1 MAEEHEN
8 HGHSVA
14 AWTMVGLIMLGSLLI
29 SFGVAFGLHWL
40 DIVGVVVCAIGVVA
54 GKALSS
60 AGFGAPALHA
70 PGDHDTS
77 ELPTQAQTG
86 VH

>member
-1 MAEEHEN
+1 MVEEHEN

-14 AWTMVGLIMLGSLLI
+14 AWTMVGLVMLGSLAI
-29 SFGVAFGLHWL
+29 SLGVAFGSHAL
-40 DIVGVVVCAIGVVA
+40 DIIGAIICAIGVVA
-54 GKALSS
+54 GKALSK

-70 PGDHDTS
+70 PGDVNHDEVS
-77 ELPTQAQTG
+77 LQAQTG

>member
-14 AWTMVGLIMLGSLLI
+14 AWSMVGLLIVASLLI
-29 SFGVAFGLHWL
+29 ALGVGFGQTWL
-40 DIVGVVVCAIGVVA
+40 DIAGVVLAVIAIVV
-54 GKALSS
+54 GKGLSA
-60 AGFGAPALHA
+60 AGFGAPALKA
-70 PGDHDTS
+70 PGEQDTRD
-77 ELPTQAQTG
+77 LPTQAQTG